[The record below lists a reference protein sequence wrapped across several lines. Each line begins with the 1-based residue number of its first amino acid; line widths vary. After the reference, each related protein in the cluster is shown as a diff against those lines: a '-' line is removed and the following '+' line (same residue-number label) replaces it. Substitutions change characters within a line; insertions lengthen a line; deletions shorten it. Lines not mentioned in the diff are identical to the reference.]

1 MAVEIKSGA
10 TSDLLTVDAVSKAVR
25 VTNYDS
31 SGNERLFHPLP
42 TSLATSPVTQID
54 NDVIDAVDVSAY
66 KWVSLQLVG
75 TFVATV
81 KFQGSNDN
89 GTFYDVIV
97 QNPSLLSEPYTT
109 TMTGVGLVK
118 IPVLYKY
125 LRARVTAYTSGT
137 VEGIALAYK
146 ESNDSGQI
154 SSTGTING
162 AVSVTNLPAT
172 QTIDGSVSV
181 SNLPATQTVD
191 GSVTVSN
198 FPATQTVDGSV
209 AVSNFPAS
217 QAVSGAVSIV
227 GASSLSP
234 FYAIGITGTNETG
247 VSAAPSILRSVV
259 FTNLAAT
266 PRHLKLY
273 DIATT
278 PVAGA
283 GTPVIVCSLAAAG
296 TLAFPL
302 PVEGFPFSN
311 GIGFTMVL
319 GADNGS
325 TTPAT
330 TQPDFTVS
338 MIYSA

>member
-10 TSDLLTVDAVSKAVR
+10 TSDLLTVDSVSKAVR

-42 TSLATSPVTQID
+42 TSLTTSPVTQVD

-75 TFVATV
+75 TFEATI

-97 QNPSLLSEPYTT
+97 QNPSLLSEPYVT

-154 SSTGTING
+154 SSTGTIDG
-162 AVSVTNLPAT
+162 AVSIT
-172 QTIDGSVSV
+172 
-181 SNLPATQTVD
+181 NLPATQTVD
-191 GSVTVSN
+191 GSVAIT
-198 FPATQTVDGSV
+198 
-209 AVSNFPAS
+209 NFPAS
-217 QAVSGAVSIV
+217 QAVSGGVSIV

-234 FYAIGITGTNETG
+234 FYAIGTTGTNETG

>member
-1 MAVEIKSGA
+1 MAIEIKSGA
-10 TSDLLTVDAVSKAVR
+10 SSDLLTVDPVSKAIR
-25 VTNYDS
+25 VTNYSAD
-31 SGNERLFHPLP
+31 GTEGHGLHPLP
-42 TSLATSPVTQID
+42 VVIPVLPVTTAGD
-54 NDVIDAVDVSAY
+54 DVIASTDVSEY
-66 KWVSLQLVG
+66 KFVSLQLNG
-75 TFVATV
+75 TFQATV

-89 GTFYDVIV
+89 GTFYDTVV
-97 QNPSLLSEPYTT
+97 QTPGILQEPYVTEK
-109 TMTGVGLVK
+109 TGIGIVK
-118 IPVLYKY
+118 IPILFKY
-125 LRARVTAYTSGT
+125 LRVRVTAYTSGT
-137 VEGIALAYK
+137 VEGVAFAYK
-146 ESNDSGQI
+146 EANDSGQI

-162 AVSVTNLPAT
+162 TVALDA
-172 QTIDGSVSV
+172 GS
-181 SNLPATQTVD
+181 
-191 GSVTVSN
+191 
-198 FPATQTVDGSV
+198 
-209 AVSNFPAS
+209 
-217 QAVSGAVSIV
+217 AVSIV
-227 GASSLSP
+227 GASSLTP
-234 FYAIGITGTNETG
+234 FYAIGAVGTNQTAI
-247 VSAAPSILRSVV
+247 SAAPSILRSVV

-302 PVEGFPFSN
+302 PVEGFPFAN

-319 GADNGS
+319 GADNAS